1 MALALANR
9 AGRLLG
15 LHRTVSGSWLQGH
28 LSTSAML
35 SQTSK
40 SPSENDTKIYEM
52 RTYYV
57 KPKAFGKGKKAKI
70 LTSCGF
76 SPREVS
82 SGLELMG
89 MPYSP
94 LSTGLN

>member
-1 MALALANR
+1 MALALASR

-57 KPKAFGKGKKAKI
+57 KPKAFGKGKKSQNSDI
-70 LTSCGF
+70 LWVFTKGSLIRIRANG
-76 SPREVS
+76 
-82 SGLELMG
+82 
-89 MPYSP
+89 YAI
-94 LSTGLN
+94 